1 MKKRLKKCLGIL
13 QIIYALFMSAIG
25 IIGVVLMGASYH
37 FYENPLKLILFV
49 YSLVSIVFSVAL
61 FFFGVGVAND
71 DVIPDDMDEYAP
83 RLKHNHFSEW
93 AIIIL
98 NVLFLLFSAGV
109 STFFRFALP
118 SILYFPLFF
127 LLPIL
132 MIVLALFCLGENKK

>member
-25 IIGVVLMGASYH
+25 IIGVVMLGTEYH
-37 FYENPLKLILFV
+37 FYENPFKLIFFV

-61 FFFGVGVAND
+61 IFFGVGVAND

-83 RLKHNHFSEW
+83 RLKSHNHFSEW
-93 AIIIL
+93 AIVIL

-109 STFFRFALP
+109 STFFIFLLP
-118 SILYFPLFF
+118 SFPLFF
-127 LLPIL
+127 LPSLL
-132 MIVLALFCLGENKK
+132 MIVLALFCLGKNNK